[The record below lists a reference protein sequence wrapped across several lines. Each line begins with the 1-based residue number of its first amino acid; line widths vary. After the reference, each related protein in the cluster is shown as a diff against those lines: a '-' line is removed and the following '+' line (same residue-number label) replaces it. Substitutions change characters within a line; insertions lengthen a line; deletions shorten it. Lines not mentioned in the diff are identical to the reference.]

1 MSTALFV
8 GKEQGGA
15 VAPSCSP
22 FLEQI
27 RALEARDAERANRRL
42 ERLEKAA
49 SEASPLS
56 CQRDNISRTYTPK
69 NRTYYNRSAVALE
82 TNVARWVL
90 SLGKKY
96 SPAAVINA
104 ADNIGYT
111 PEIIDAIE
119 RM

>member
-22 FLEQI
+22 FLEQM
-27 RALEARDAERANRRL
+27 RALEARDAE
-42 ERLEKAA
+42 
-49 SEASPLS
+49 
-56 CQRDNISRTYTPK
+56 
-69 NRTYYNRSAVALE
+69 
-82 TNVARWVL
+82 
-90 SLGKKY
+90 KY
-96 SPAAVINA
+96 SPTAVINA

-119 RM
+119 RKAKLQS